1 MPHTEAAGIR
11 LVRRPLPESAIATRP
26 LRQGDRSFEV
36 GDVTARLRALGYEI
50 TDEPGFY
57 GPVTRLAVQ
66 SFQQR
71 RGLVVDGVVGVDT
84 WSELVEASWQL
95 GDRNLYLRHPLMR
108 GDDVAL
114 LQARLNALGFDAGR
128 EDGIFGRDTH
138 KAVVDFQKEYGIPED
153 AIFGPLSH
161 AALTGLR
168 ADRPG
173 TAAALREE
181 LHRQQRARLGEV
193 LVVIDPG
200 HGGTDEGE
208 KGAGGTLEADLCWD
222 VSTRLA
228 QDLAQAGIRVRFTHT
243 EAENPDP
250 NERATR
256 ANRMGADLFVSVH
269 LNAHHEPL
277 AEGASAYYFKSSR
290 AGEEL
295 AERVLDALVGLG
307 THDCRAHGTSYP
319 ILRATRMPA
328 ILVEPAFLTNP
339 DEEKQLSDPERRGAI
354 ARAIATGVR
363 AYFEP
368 DP

>member
-1 MPHTEAAGIR
+1 MTHTETAPVGS
-11 LVRRPLPESAIATRP
+11 VRGPFPESAIASRP
-26 LRQGDRSFEV
+26 LRQGDRSGEV

-50 TDEPGFY
+50 GDEPGFY
-57 GPVTRLAVQ
+57 GPATRLAVQ

-71 RGLVVDGVVGVDT
+71 RGVVVDGVVGVDT

-95 GDRNLYLRHPLMR
+95 GDRNLYLRHPLVR

-128 EDGIFGRDTH
+128 EDGIFGRDTD
-138 KAVVDFQKEYGIPED
+138 KAVRAFQREYGIPED
-153 AIFGPLSH
+153 AIFGALSH

-200 HGGTDEGE
+200 HGGGDEGE
-208 KGAGGTLEADLCWD
+208 RGAGGTPEADLCWD

-228 QDLAQAGIRVRFTHT
+228 QDLAQLGVRVRFTHT
-243 EAENPDP
+243 EAENPAP

-256 ANRMGADLFVSVH
+256 ANRLGADLFVSVH
-269 LNAHHEPL
+269 LNAHPEPT

-295 AERVLDALVGLG
+295 AEKVLDALVDLG
-307 THDCRAHGTSYP
+307 THNCRAHGTSYP

-339 DEEKQLSDPERRGAI
+339 DEEKQLRQPDRRA
-354 ARAIATGVR
+354 AIATAIASGVR

-368 DP
+368 DA